1 MEPFECPLC
10 KGLFCLKHRLESD
23 HKCKN
28 KIKETIADKYAEK
41 RELARRKIEE
51 AKMKLKKK

>member
-23 HKCKN
+23 HNCKN
-28 KIKETIADKYAEK
+28 KVKVTIADKYAEK
-41 RELARRKIEE
+41 RELARKIEE

>member
-10 KGLFCLKHRLESD
+10 KGLFCLEHRLESD

-28 KIKETIADKYAEK
+28 KVKETISDIYADK

>member
-23 HKCKN
+23 HNCKN
-28 KIKETIADKYAEK
+28 KVKVTVADKYAEK

>member
-23 HKCKN
+23 HNCKN
-28 KIKETIADKYAEK
+28 KVKVTIADKYAEK

>member
-1 MEPFECPLC
+1 MEPIECPLC

-23 HKCKN
+23 HNCKN
-28 KIKETIADKYAEK
+28 KVKVTIADKYAEK